1 MFLSG
6 YGVFLAFVVFSI
18 LFAVAALVVS
28 FIVRPKD
35 SYDNKNT
42 TYECGM
48 EPISD
53 AQINFSIKYYM
64 FALLFII
71 FEIEALFLFPWA
83 VIFKR
88 LGLFAL
94 IEAFIF
100 IAILILGLVYAWKK
114 DLLEWN

>member
-6 YGVFLAFVVFSI
+6 YGEFLTFVVFSI
-18 LFAVAALVVS
+18 LFAVAALVIS
-28 FIVRPKD
+28 FIVRAKAG
-35 SYDNKNT
+35 YEKKNS

-48 EPISD
+48 EPVGD

-71 FEIEALFLFPWA
+71 FEVEALFLFPWA

-88 LGLFAL
+88 LGFFAL

-100 IAILILGLVYAWKK
+100 IAILMVGLVYVWKK
-114 DLLEWN
+114 DLLEWK